1 MYMLNTAIEA
11 AREAGKLLRDGVG
24 KIKSIER
31 KFGEAT
37 NLVTEF
43 DKKAEAL
50 IIAKIHERFPS
61 HDILAEESG
70 SHAIDSEYRWVID
83 PLDGTT
89 NYAHSLP
96 LFSVS
101 IAVEHMGEIVAG
113 VVYDPSADEL
123 FTAEKGK
130 GAFCNGTR
138 LHVSTAESLIDSLLV
153 TGFPYTIRENPGRI
167 IDHFN
172 NFLMEA
178 QGIRRLGSAAID
190 LAYIAAGRLDGY
202 WEMTLFP
209 WDKAAGVLLVKEAGG
224 LVTDITGGPDS
235 IYTPSTLASNGII
248 HPAMLDVLRK
258 SL

>member
-1 MYMLNTAIEA
+1 MLTTAIEA
-11 AREAGKLLRDGVG
+11 AREAGKLLREGVG
-24 KIKSIER
+24 KIKTIER
-31 KFGEAT
+31 KQGEAT

-43 DKKAEAL
+43 DKRAEAL
-50 IIAKIHERFPS
+50 IINKIHARFPS

-70 SHAIDSEYRWVID
+70 SHDIQSEYRWVID

-89 NYAHSLP
+89 NYTHALA

-101 IAVEHMGEIVAG
+101 IGVEYRGEMIAG

-130 GAFCNGTR
+130 GAFLNGAP
-138 LHVSTAESLIDSLLV
+138 LHVSSSDALINSLLV
-153 TGFPYTIRENPGRI
+153 TGFPYTFRQDPGRI
-167 IDHFN
+167 VDHFE

-178 QGIRRLGSAAID
+178 QGIRRLGSAALD

-202 WEMTLFP
+202 WESTLFP
-209 WDKAAGVLLVKEAGG
+209 WDKSAGVLLVKEAGG
-224 LVTDITGGPDS
+224 MVTDFLGNPDS
-235 IYTPSTLASNGII
+235 IYTPATLASNGII
-248 HPAMLDVLRK
+248 HRAMLDVLRK

>member
-1 MYMLNTAIEA
+1 MLTTAIEA
-11 AREAGKLLRDGVG
+11 AREAGKLLLDGVG
-24 KIKSIER
+24 KIKNIER
-31 KFGEAT
+31 KQGEAT

-70 SHAIDSEYRWVID
+70 SHDIQSDYRWVID

-101 IAVEHMGEIVAG
+101 IAVEYKGEIVAG

-123 FTAEKGK
+123 FTAEKGT

-138 LHVSTAESLIDSLLV
+138 LHVSAADSLINSLLV

-172 NFLMEA
+172 NFLMES

-224 LVTDITGGPDS
+224 LVTDILGNPDS
-235 IYTPSTLASNGII
+235 IYTPTTLASNGII
-248 HPAMLDVLRK
+248 HTAMLDVLRK

>member
-1 MYMLNTAIEA
+1 MLTTAIEA
-11 AREAGKLLRDGVG
+11 ARAAGKMLREGVG
-24 KIKSIER
+24 KIKTIER
-31 KFGEAT
+31 KQGEAT

-43 DKKAEAL
+43 DKRAEAM
-50 IIAKIHERFPS
+50 IIATIRERFPS

-70 SHAIDSEYRWVID
+70 SHDIASDYRWVID

-89 NYAHSLP
+89 NYTHGLP

-101 IAVEHMGEIVAG
+101 IAIECQGEIIAG

-123 FTAEKGK
+123 FSAEKGK

-138 LHVSTAESLIDSLLV
+138 LHVSSADSLITSLLV
-153 TGFPYTIRENPGRI
+153 TGFPYTYRQDPGRI
-167 IDHFN
+167 IDHFE

-178 QGIRRLGSAAID
+178 QGIRRLGSAALD

-202 WEMTLFP
+202 WELTLFP
-209 WDKAAGVLLVKEAGG
+209 WDKAAGILLVKEAGG
-224 LVTDITGGPDS
+224 RVTDILGNPDS
-235 IYTPSTLASNGII
+235 IYTPNTLASNGLI
-248 HPAMLDVLRK
+248 HSAMIDVLQK

>member
-1 MYMLNTAIEA
+1 MLTTAIEA
-11 AREAGKLLRDGVG
+11 AREAGKFLREGVG
-24 KIKSIER
+24 KIKTIER
-31 KFGEAT
+31 KQGEAT

-43 DKKAEAL
+43 DRQAEAM
-50 IIAKIHERFPS
+50 IIAKIRERFPL

-70 SHAIDSEYRWVID
+70 SHAIASDYRWVID

-89 NYAHSLP
+89 NYAHSMP

-101 IAVEHMGEIVAG
+101 IGVEYRGEIVAG

-123 FTAEKGK
+123 FSAEKGK

-138 LHVSTAESLIDSLLV
+138 LHVSSVDTLINSLLV
-153 TGFPYTIRENPGRI
+153 TGFPYTIREHPGRI
-167 IDHFN
+167 LDHFN
-172 NFLMEA
+172 NFVMEA
-178 QGIRRLGSAAID
+178 QGVRRLGSAAID

-202 WEMTLFP
+202 WELTLHP

-224 LVTDITGGPDS
+224 LVTDFLGNPDS
-235 IYTPSTLASNGII
+235 IYTPTTLASNGII